1 MEKNQKAQGQ
11 GNKGYEPPA
20 LYPLG
25 DVVSNTLGSKF
36 NDTADL
42 KSYYS

>member
-1 MEKNQKAQGQ
+1 MEKNQKDQEQGR
-11 GNKGYEPPA
+11 KGYEPPT

-25 DVVSNTLGSKF
+25 DLVSNTLGSKF

-42 KSYYS
+42 KNYYS